1 MHPLTLDQ
9 PGGAQENDGRTF
21 RFRSPHRGQP
31 FMTGAHHRRGK
42 VFMSLLVRRVL
53 TRLLFLAALVSALL
67 YLAGPVWAHGFQ
79 SVVYAD
85 LSGDGPGVVRTQL
98 QLEYDLLVVSA
109 ADAERDDPLFQE
121 GTAAFES
128 GDADQQ
134 AAALVAHHDTVAA
147 YVTKRFE
154 ITAAGKACTAR
165 MTDDI
170 SMTRQDGV
178 PYAVLTLEDTC
189 PPSENG
195 HDIAS
200 GLFPDAEGFVS
211 DTKTILTFSLDLHE
225 GSTVLDA
232 EHPSFSTAQTTLE
245 RFWEFFRLGAEHL
258 LTGIDHIL
266 FLLALIVG
274 SRRLREIVIAATTF
288 TIAHSVTFIL
298 AATGVI
304 AAPPEVVEPTI
315 ALSIAVVGAW
325 YLWRLWRRGEVDQD
339 LLKAHGFLRLDRA
352 GWLRVGVVFVFGL
365 VHGLG
370 FASALGIDEPW
381 SWTLLWSLLVFN
393 VGIEAVQIGIIV
405 VVFPLL
411 VLLRRRAPRIGM
423 WASAL
428 LAIAVTLA
436 GLVWFVQRVLGIE

>member
-1 MHPLTLDQ
+1 
-9 PGGAQENDGRTF
+9 
-21 RFRSPHRGQP
+21 
-31 FMTGAHHRRGK
+31 
-42 VFMSLLVRRVL
+42 MSVLLRRVL
-53 TRLLFLAALVSALL
+53 ARVLLFAAAFAALVS
-67 YLAGPVWAHGFQ
+67 LAVPAAAHGFQ

-85 LSGDGPGVVRTQL
+85 LAGDGPGVVRAQL

-109 ADAERDDPLFQE
+109 ADAERDDPLYQD
-121 GTAAFES
+121 GTAAFDD
-128 GDADQQ
+128 GDADAQ
-134 AAALVAHHDTVAA
+134 AAALVAHRDTVAA
-147 YVTKRFE
+147 YVGERFRVA
-154 ITAAGKACTAR
+154 AAGEPCAPTMADDVT
-165 MTDDI
+165 MTW
-170 SMTRQDGV
+170 QDGA
-178 PYAVLTLEDTC
+178 PYAVVTVDYSCGPT
-189 PPSENG
+189 ENG
-195 HDIAS
+195 HEVTT
-200 GLFPDAEGFVS
+200 GLFADDEGFVK
-211 DTKTILTFSLDLHE
+211 DTKTILTYALDLHE

-232 EHPSFSTAQTTLE
+232 EHPAFTTAQTPIE

-274 SRRLREIVIAATTF
+274 SRRLREVVIAATTF

-298 AATGVI
+298 AATGVV

-325 YLWRLWRRGEVDQD
+325 YLWRLWRGGRVDQD
-339 LLKAHGFLRLDRA
+339 LSHAHGFLRLDRA
-352 GWLRVGVVFVFGL
+352 GWLRVGVVFLFGL

-393 VGIEAVQIGIIV
+393 IGIEAVQIGIIV

-428 LAIAVTLA
+428 LAVVVTLA

>member
-1 MHPLTLDQ
+1 MSERLRRPLARVLL
-9 PGGAQENDGRTF
+9 
-21 RFRSPHRGQP
+21 
-31 FMTGAHHRRGK
+31 
-42 VFMSLLVRRVL
+42 LLV
-53 TRLLFLAALVSALL
+53 AIASLVSIALP
-67 YLAGPVWAHGFQ
+67 ASAHGMR

-85 LSGDGPGVVRTQL
+85 LSSGGPGVVHAQL

-109 ADAERDDPLFQE
+109 ADAERDDPLFRA
-121 GTAAFES
+121 GTAAFEA

-134 AAALVAHHDTVAA
+134 ATALVDHLDTVAA
-147 YVTKRFE
+147 YVRE
-154 ITAAGKACTAR
+154 RLRISAAGEPCTAAVA
-165 MTDDI
+165 DEV
-170 SMTRQDGV
+170 SMTWQDGA
-178 PYAVLTLEDTC
+178 PYTVLAVDYAC

-195 HDIAS
+195 HEVAS
-200 GLFPDAEGFVS
+200 SLFADDEGFVT
-211 DTKTILTFSLDLHE
+211 DTKTILTYALDLHE

-232 EHPSFSTAQTTLE
+232 EHPTFTTAQSTLE

-274 SRRLREIVIAATTF
+274 SRRLREVVIAATTF

-298 AATGVI
+298 AATGVV
-304 AAPPEVVEPTI
+304 AAPAEIVEPTI
-315 ALSIAVVGAW
+315 AFSIAVVGAW
-325 YLWRLWRRGEVDQD
+325 YLWRLWRGGKVDQD
-339 LLKAHGFLRLDRA
+339 LSHAHGFLRLDRA
-352 GWLRVGVVFVFGL
+352 GWLRVGVVFLFGL

-411 VLLRRRAPRIGM
+411 VLLRRRAPRVGV
-423 WASAL
+423 WASAV
-428 LAIAVTLA
+428 LAVIVTGA